1 MRRLIF
7 GQGGSKFA
15 SQRATI
21 PRMTQ
26 DRTYMRMALAEALK
40 AQAVGEVPVGAV
52 VVKDGQVIGVGYN
65 APIASHDP
73 TAHAE
78 IVAMR
83 AAALTLGNYRL
94 DGCEL
99 FVTLEPCVM
108 CAGAMLHARLAR
120 VVYGAREPK
129 TGAAGSAVD
138 LFSNTQIN
146 HHTAITEGVLASEC
160 AATLQS
166 FFLERR
172 QVRALQAQ
180 PLSDDALRTPTSVFG
195 ALQGYPFTSRYF
207 NAGPAL
213 RGWRMHYLDEGSTDS
228 TAVVLC
234 LHDVTGWSYRF
245 RSLIPALAK
254 KGMRVVVP
262 DMIGFGMS
270 DKPKKDAAHTVAL
283 HLESLGK
290 LLEHLQLSSLV
301 VVGEGTGIQVARL
314 LVSMLPNS
322 ALQVCQLWTGTEAM
336 MDASEADGLPYPDKG
351 YQAGL
356 RAAPRLTKQL
366 ATAVTGLASA
376 DSGPEY
382 CVWNGD
388 MNTFADHLQNMFL
401 RR

>member
-1 MRRLIF
+1 
-7 GQGGSKFA
+7 
-15 SQRATI
+15 
-21 PRMTQ
+21 
-26 DRTYMRMALAEALK
+26 MRMALAQAHK

-65 APIASHDP
+65 APIASRDP

-78 IVAMR
+78 IVAIR
-83 AAALTLGNYRL
+83 AAAQTLGNYRL

-120 VVYGAREPK
+120 VVYGAKEPK

-138 LFSNTQIN
+138 LFANTQIN
-146 HHTAITEGVLASEC
+146 HHTAITAGVLASEC

-166 FFLERR
+166 FFLGRR
-172 QVRALQAQ
+172 QEQALQAQ

-195 ALQGYPFTSRYF
+195 ALQGYPFTTRYF
-207 NAGPAL
+207 NAGAAL
-213 RGWRMHYLDEGSTDS
+213 RGWRMHYLDEGSPGS

-234 LHDVTGWSYRF
+234 LHDVSGWSYRF
-245 RSLIPALAK
+245 RYLIPALAK
-254 KGMRVVVP
+254 MGMRVVVP

-301 VVGEGTGIQVARL
+301 VVGEGTGIHVAQL
-314 LVSMLPNS
+314 LVGKWPHSV
-322 ALQVCQLWTGTEAM
+322 LQVCQLCTDTEAM
-336 MDASEADGLPYPDKG
+336 TDVSGADGLPYPDKG

-356 RAAPRLTKQL
+356 RAAPRLTAQL
-366 ATAVTGLASA
+366 ASAVAGLASA
-376 DSGPEY
+376 DSGPPH

-388 MNTFADHLQNMFL
+388 MNTLADHLATKFL
-401 RR
+401 S